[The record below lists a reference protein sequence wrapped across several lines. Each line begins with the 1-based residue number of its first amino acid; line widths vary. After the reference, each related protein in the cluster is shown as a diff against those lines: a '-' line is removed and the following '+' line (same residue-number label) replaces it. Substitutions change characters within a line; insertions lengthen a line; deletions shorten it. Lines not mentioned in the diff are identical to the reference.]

1 VLNSQLIGG
10 VMIDWDKIDRDS
22 YLRNIDAINQE
33 DHITFTHSVTFLLVR
48 TAAVNPHCWRRLPL
62 LMVSIRKAGRGT
74 ITSPPTISTLN
85 YAAQFAFPV
94 VSGVPGTVIS

>member
-1 VLNSQLIGG
+1 MLNSQLIGG

-22 YLRNIDAINQE
+22 YLRNIDAISHVDN
-33 DHITFTHSVTFLLVR
+33 IKFTHSVTFFVGE
-48 TAAVNPHCWRRLPL
+48 NGSGPMIP
-62 LMVSIRKAGRGT
+62 I
-74 ITSPPTISTLN
+74 LN